1 VALGGSRSALVVIA
15 LGAGGI
21 VLAGLGWRAHGEV
34 RADLATGRDLHGED
48 FVGSTVCRRCHQD
61 HHESWARTHH
71 RRMTQAA
78 SEDAVVGDFEG
89 AELAYRGWTATMSRS
104 GDAFV
109 VAVSDET
116 GATVSRDRV
125 AMTIGSRRMQQYV
138 AERDGAFVRLPV
150 AWHVEEGRW
159 MHMNGAFL
167 TPDPVEGADFERH
180 VTRWNDNCVFCHNV
194 GPNPGLRETA
204 EGPRFDTEVAELGIA
219 CEACHGPGAEHVARN
234 GGPLRRYVL
243 HLGDDPD
250 PTIVNPDRLDADRSA
265 DVCGRCHGQRKAAD
279 VRPFLRRGDPFV
291 PGDDLARFSEPLWRD
306 TELAG
311 EALFAARFWPDGTPR
326 LTAYEYQ
333 GWLQSPCTQ
342 RGELSCT
349 TCHGMHGADPKGQV
363 RASATH
369 EGRLGDGA
377 CVECHAEAGGDDHAA
392 HDGAVAC
399 VDCHMP
405 RVVYGVVAAHRSHRI
420 GAPAVRDTQGPAPI
434 HGQPNA
440 CLLCHL
446 DWGEDWGMRAL
457 FGGDPIERAV
467 VAAAWGRSPVV
478 DPERAKGLLLE
489 AMASDPY
496 PAVRRIAFRGLRERI
511 ADAPEWITFDPTGSE
526 RVRVEQVGALGATI
540 GHRRPEPAAVAE
552 LRASAEALAIEI
564 GE

>member
-1 VALGGSRSALVVIA
+1 MAAEPRRSRAALVVVALGVA
-15 LGAGGI
+15 LGA
-21 VLAGLGWRAHGEV
+21 LFWRAHGAV
-34 RADLATGRDLHGED
+34 RADLGTERDLHGEA
-48 FVGSTVCRRCHQD
+48 FVGSTVCRRCHED
-61 HHESWARTHH
+61 HHQSWARTHH
-71 RRMTQAA
+71 RRMTQHA
-78 SEDAVVGDFEG
+78 EEGAVLGDFDG
-89 AELAYRGWTATMSRS
+89 AELTYRGWTATMDRE
-104 GDAFV
+104 GEAFV
-109 VAVSDET
+109 I
-116 GATVSRDRV
+116 TVRDGDGRRISRDEV

-138 AERDGAFVRLPV
+138 AEREGVFVRLPV

-167 TPDPVEGADFERH
+167 TPDPVEGVDFERH

-194 GPNPGLRETA
+194 GPNPGLRDGS
-204 EGPRFDTEVAELGIA
+204 EGARFETEVAELGVA

-250 PTIVNPDRLDADRSA
+250 PTIVNPDRLSADRSA

-279 VRPFLRRGDPFV
+279 LRPFLRRGDPFV

-306 TELAG
+306 TELDG
-311 EALFAARFWPDGTPR
+311 EALFGARFWPDGTPR

-333 GWLQSPCTQ
+333 GWLQSACAQ
-342 RGELSCT
+342 EGELSCT

-363 RASATH
+363 RAEAMH
-369 EGRLGDGA
+369 GDRLGDGA
-377 CVECHAEAGGDDHAA
+377 CIGCHEGPGTDDHAA
-392 HDGAVAC
+392 HDGQVAC

-405 RVVYGVVAAHRSHRI
+405 KVVYGVVAAHRSHRI
-420 GAPAVRDTQGPAPI
+420 EMPDVRATNGRFETGQ
-434 HGQPNA
+434 QPNA

-446 DWGEDWGMRAL
+446 DWGERWGTRAL

-467 VAAAWGRSPVV
+467 VAAAWGRSTVV
-478 DPERAKGLLLE
+478 GEERARGLLLE

-496 PAVRRIAFRGLRERI
+496 PAVRRIAFRALRERI
-511 ADAPEWITFDPTGSE
+511 ADAPEWIHFDPTGDE
-526 RVRVEQVGALGATI
+526 RTRRAQVATI
-540 GHRRPEPAAVAE
+540 ASGTAHEAPDPARVAA
-552 LRASAEALAIEI
+552 LRALAETQAIAI

>member
-1 VALGGSRSALVVIA
+1 VGERRSRAALVALALAATFAA
-15 LGAGGI
+15 LF
-21 VLAGLGWRAHGEV
+21 WRAHGAV
-34 RADLATGRDLHGED
+34 RADLDRERDLHGEG
-48 FVGSTVCRRCHQD
+48 FVGSTVCRRCHED

-71 RRMTQAA
+71 RRMTQEPSDDTVLGPFDGSA
-78 SEDAVVGDFEG
+78 
-89 AELAYRGWTATMSRS
+89 LRYRGWEATMARR
-104 GDAFV
+104 DEAFV
-109 VAVSDET
+109 ITVRDEDGEVVSE
-116 GATVSRDRV
+116 DRV
-125 AMTIGSRRMQQYV
+125 AMTIGSRRVQQYV
-138 AERDGAFVRLPV
+138 AERDGVFVRLPV

-167 TPDPVEGADFERH
+167 TADPEGVDFERH

-194 GPNPGLRETA
+194 GPNPGLRDGAGE
-204 EGPRFDTEVAELGIA
+204 PRFETEVAELGVA

-234 GGPLRRYVL
+234 QGPLRRYVL
-243 HLGDDPD
+243 HLGDEPD
-250 PTIVNPDRLDADRSA
+250 PTIVNPGRLDADRSA

-291 PGDDLARFSEPLWRD
+291 PGDDLALFSEPLWRD
-306 TELAG
+306 TELNG

-333 GWLQSPCTQ
+333 GWLQSDCTQ
-342 RGELSCT
+342 EGSLSCT

-363 RASATH
+363 RQSATH

-377 CVECHAEAGGDDHAA
+377 CIDCHEGPGTDDHAA

-405 RVVYGVVAAHRSHRI
+405 KVVYGVIAAHRSHRI
-420 GAPAVRDTQGPAPI
+420 DTPDVRLTNGRADTGERPD
-434 HGQPNA
+434 A

-446 DWGEDWGMRAL
+446 DWGEDWGTRAL
-457 FGGDPIERAV
+457 FGGDPVERAV
-467 VAAAWGRSPVV
+467 VASAWGRSTAV
-478 DPERAKGLLLE
+478 DPDRARGVLLE

-496 PAVRRIAFRGLRERI
+496 PAVRRIAFRALRERTD
-511 ADAPEWITFDPTGSE
+511 DAPDWIRFDPTGRE
-526 RVRVEQVGALGATI
+526 GTRRAQVR
-540 GHRRPEPAAVAE
+540 
-552 LRASAEALAIEI
+552 ALAATTAHDPPDPATVASLRTLAETQAIAI